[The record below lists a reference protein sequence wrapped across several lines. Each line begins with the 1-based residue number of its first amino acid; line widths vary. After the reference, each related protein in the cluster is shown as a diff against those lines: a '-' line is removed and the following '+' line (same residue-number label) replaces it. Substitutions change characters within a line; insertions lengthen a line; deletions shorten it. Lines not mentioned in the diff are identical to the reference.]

1 MFLDMKIVQ
10 KHAQGV
16 FWESCVFLE
25 GDPTWEQFRSHH
37 NFEEG

>member
-10 KHAQGV
+10 KHARV
-16 FWESCVFLE
+16 FWESFVFLE
-25 GDPTWEQFRSHH
+25 GDPTWEQFRAHR